1 MNVEP
6 LRAGFPG
13 RETAM
18 SLRVIEAA
26 RRTLA
31 CLALACGLAPASPW
45 VSAAAPIE
53 TRPVQFAKGASSA
66 TMTGTIAGDKTVD
79 YKLRAKAGQTMS
91 LKLTTSNPSNY
102 FNVLPPG
109 SKGEAI
115 FVGSSGGNEWR
126 GVLAADGEYKI
137 RVYLMRNAARRN
149 EKADFTLDVSVAG
162 KPSPV
167 SALGRAPASDAKL
180 KGTQFHAT
188 GQLPCW
194 MGNAPEDSAR
204 CPFSVVRGSSGNAD
218 VRIKPEGG
226 LERLL
231 TFRGDR
237 VTSGNEKVKATRSGD
252 TWTIEVNDY
261 EHYRVYDSVIFG
273 G

>member
-1 MNVEP
+1 MNRQFRTTDAFWAFTVAGLLAVIP
-6 LRAGFPG
+6 ARAD
-13 RETAM
+13 AA
-18 SLRVIEAA
+18 IEQRA
-26 RRTLA
+26 
-31 CLALACGLAPASPW
+31 
-45 VSAAAPIE
+45 
-53 TRPVQFAKGASSA
+53 VQFARGASSA
-66 TMTGTIAGDKTVD
+66 TMTGTLEGDKTVD
-79 YKLRAKAGQTMS
+79 YKLRARSGQVMTVR
-91 LKLTTSNPSNY
+91 LKTSNASNY

-109 SKGEAI
+109 SQGEAI
-115 FVGSSGGNEWR
+115 FVGSSDGNEWS
-126 GVLAADGEYKI
+126 GTLAADGEYTI

-149 EKADFTLDVSVAG
+149 EKADFTLAVGVTG
-162 KPSPV
+162 KPSQV
-167 SALGRAPASDAKL
+167 STLGRAPASDAKL

-237 VTSGNEKVKATRSGD
+237 VTSGGEKVKATKSGD

>member
-1 MNVEP
+1 MRKIKGIARQ
-6 LRAGFPG
+6 LAGQ
-13 RETAM
+13 A
-18 SLRVIEAA
+18 LV
-26 RRTLA
+26 
-31 CLALACGLAPASPW
+31 CALAVAGPWAS
-45 VSAAAPIE
+45 VAASIE

-66 TMTGTIAGDKTVD
+66 TVIGTLVGDKTVD
-79 YKLRAKAGQTMS
+79 YKLRARAGQAMS
-91 LKLTTSNPSNY
+91 VKLTTSNASNY

-109 SKGEAI
+109 SQGEAI
-115 FVGSSGGNEWR
+115 FVGSSGGNEWS
-126 GVLAADGEYKI
+126 GTLAADGEYTI

-149 EKADFTLDVSVAG
+149 EKADYSLAVCVTG
-162 KPSPV
+162 KPSKV
-167 SALGRAPASDAKL
+167 AALGRAPASDAKL

-194 MGNAPEDSAR
+194 MGNAPENSAQ
-204 CPFSVVRGSSGNAD
+204 CPFGVIRGSLGNAD

-231 TFRGDR
+231 TFRGNS
-237 VTSGNEKVKATRSGD
+237 VTSGSEKVKATKTGD
-252 TWTIEVNDY
+252 TWTIEVKDY